1 MPEHNTFNVLFSG
14 DGEVRKCGRAI
25 NWDRSP
31 FGHPDSWPQ
40 SLVSATE
47 IVLDSQFP
55 MCLAWG
61 PEQRI
66 IYNDAY
72 IAILSDKHPKAF
84 MEPIQKVWS
93 EVWNE
98 IASVIN
104 TVMEGKPVYFED
116 FAVEVAR
123 HGKIRTGWFTF
134 SYSPLR
140 DDKHQVAGFLC
151 VVRETTRRVKAET
164 RQAFRLKVA
173 EELRSLADP
182 KEIAATASRLL
193 GTHLGASRV
202 LYMDIDTKTSSFTA
216 HNDWTNGTVASLA
229 NITGTLSDFGAEL
242 LDELYAGRSC
252 TIADVSQDAR
262 TIKNSADYARH
273 GIRSVINVPV
283 VKEGRLIAV
292 LGVHRSD
299 AHEWT
304 DGDIEL
310 AEIISEYVWPAVER
324 SRAEKALQAQAQAE
338 ANRLKELFAAAP
350 NPIVVLRG
358 RELVIELANQAFHEW
373 VGRPNL
379 VGRALWEVLPETQG
393 QGFEHLFDVV
403 FDTGKPFVGRG
414 LKLQLQRQP
423 GEGSLTE
430 LYHDVLYQPLFDSEG
445 KVTGIFIIANEVTEA
460 YRANAALR
468 ESQERLREGMAAAR
482 MVVWDWSLDTGKIRL
497 SENVSEV
504 LGGYWDWTEHIFDS
518 VHPDDAQKLR
528 EIRLAATPDNPRYGM
543 EFRMIRP
550 ENGEVIWVENRSQV
564 IFDSNGKQ
572 RAVKGVT
579 IDITQRKRSEEEL
592 REANR
597 QKDEFLAMLGHEL
610 RNPLAP
616 IRAAAELMTFVRL
629 DEKKVRDTSEVI
641 SRQVDHMTALIDDLL
656 DVSRVT
662 RGLVTLNKT
671 VVDLKHVV
679 SSALEQVGPAIEA
692 RLHQLAIHVTP
703 EPARAVGDEKRLIQ
717 VLANV
722 LNNAAK
728 YTPDRG
734 LIELRLE
741 KVDVGTQIV
750 IRDNGIGIPADLQPH
765 VFDLFRQASRTP
777 DRSQGGLGLGL
788 ALVKSLMELHRG
800 SVKVYSAGQ
809 NMGSTFTLVFPKPQ
823 DEVVTSVRQ
832 PRQTV
837 EQAISKPLRVLV
849 VDDNQDA
856 ARMLVMYLDTK
867 GHNASFVTTARA
879 ALTEAATGGFDVF
892 LLDIG
897 LPDIDGYELARQ
909 LRTLPATAS
918 AMLIAVTGY
927 GQESDRRKAL
937 DAGFDYHFVKPVDI
951 RALLEAFAT
960 YRSAFPKQND

>member
-1 MPEHNTFNVLFSG
+1 MSEKSIFDLLFAG
-14 DGEVRKCGRAI
+14 EGEVRKLGRVFD
-25 NWDRSP
+25 WDSAP
-31 FGHPDSWPQ
+31 LGHPDSWPH
-40 SLVSATE
+40 SLASATQ
-47 IVLDSQFP
+47 IVLDCQFP

-61 PEQRI
+61 PELRM

-72 IAILSDKHPKAF
+72 VPILSEMHPDAF
-84 MEPIQKVWS
+84 MEPMQKIWGAVWDR
-93 EVWNE
+93 
-98 IASVIN
+98 IAPAIS
-104 TVMEGKPVYFED
+104 TVMNGKPVYFED
-116 FAVEVAR
+116 FAAEVKR
-123 HGKIRTGWFTF
+123 EGDIRTGWFTF

-182 KEIAATASRLL
+182 KEIAETASRLL
-193 GTHLGASRV
+193 GTELRASRV
-202 LYMDIDTKTSSFTA
+202 LYIDIDTKTLAFRA
-216 HNDWTNGTVASLA
+216 HNDWTDGTVTSLT
-229 NITGTLSDFGAEL
+229 NVTGTLYDFGPEL
-242 LDELYAGRSC
+242 FADLRAGRSC
-252 TIADVSQDAR
+252 AVADVTRDSR
-262 TIKNSADYARH
+262 TIRNTANYATY
-273 GIRSVINVPV
+273 GIGSLINVPV
-283 VKEGRLIAV
+283 VKKGRLIAA
-292 LGVHRSD
+292 LSVHRSH
-299 AHEWT
+299 AHQWT
-304 DGDIEL
+304 DADVEL

-324 SRAEKALQAQAQAE
+324 SRVEKALHAQALTE
-338 ANRLKELFAAAP
+338 ANRLKELFAAAL

-393 QGFEHLFDVV
+393 QGFEQLFDTV
-403 FDTGKPFVGRG
+403 FETGKPFVGRG
-414 LKLQLQRQP
+414 LKLKLQRGSGQA
-423 GEGSLTE
+423 SLTE
-430 LYHDVLYQPLFDSEG
+430 LYHDVLYQPLCDSDG
-445 KVTGIFIIANEVTEA
+445 KVTGIFIIANEVSDA

-468 ESQERLREGMAAAR
+468 ESQERLREGMEAAR
-482 MVVWDWSLDTGKIRL
+482 MVVWDWDLDTGKIQL
-497 SENVSEV
+497 SDNVSEV
-504 LGGYWDWTEHIFDS
+504 LGGNWNWTDHIFKA

-528 EIRLAATPDNPRYGM
+528 QIRLAATPENPRYGM

-550 ENGEVIWVENRSQV
+550 QDDELIWVENRSQV
-564 IFDSNGKQ
+564 IFDSNGRQ

-616 IRAAAELMTFVRL
+616 IRAAAELMAFVRL

-641 SRQVDHMTALIDDLL
+641 ARQVDHMTALIDDLL

-662 RGLVTLNKT
+662 RGLVALNKSI
-671 VVDLKHVV
+671 VDLKHVV
-679 SSALEQVGPAIEA
+679 SSALEQVGPAIES

-703 EPARAVGDEKRLIQ
+703 EPARTVGDEKRLIQ
-717 VLANV
+717 ILANV

-728 YTPDRG
+728 YTPERG

-741 KVDVGTQIV
+741 KIEVGTRII

-788 ALVKSLMELHRG
+788 ALVKSLMELHGG
-800 SVKVYSAGQ
+800 SVKVQSAGE
-809 NMGSTFTLVFPKPQ
+809 NMGSTFTLVFPKPRN
-823 DEVVTSVRQ
+823 EVATSVRH
-832 PRQTV
+832 PHQTV
-837 EQAISKPLRVLV
+837 AQAASRPLRALV

-867 GHNASFVTTARA
+867 GHNASYVTTAKA
-879 ALTEAATGGFDVF
+879 ALTEASTGGFDVF

-897 LPDIDGYELARQ
+897 LQDIDGYELARQ
-909 LRTLPATAS
+909 LRAAPAS
-918 AMLIAVTGY
+918 ASALLIAVTGY
-927 GQESDRRKAL
+927 GQESDRIKAL
-937 DAGFDYHFVKPVDI
+937 DAGFDFHFVKPVDI
-951 RALLEAFAT
+951 RALLNAF
-960 YRSAFPKQND
+960 SAYQSASPTQHD

>member
-1 MPEHNTFNVLFSG
+1 MPEQCVFDILFSG
-14 DGEVRKCGRAI
+14 DSEVCGHGRVFD
-25 NWDRSP
+25 WESTP
-31 FGHPDSWPQ
+31 FGHPNRWPQ
-40 SLVSATE
+40 SLISAAE
-47 IVLDSQFP
+47 IVLHNQFA

-61 PEQRI
+61 PEHRI
-66 IYNDAY
+66 VYNDAY
-72 IAILSDKHPKAF
+72 ASILSDKHPNAF
-84 MEPIQKVWS
+84 MEPMQKVWG
-93 EVWNE
+93 EVWNR
-98 IASVIN
+98 IAPIID
-104 TVMEGKPVYFED
+104 TVMAGKPVYFED
-116 FAVEVAR
+116 FAVEVKR
-123 HGKIRTGWFTF
+123 HEEIRTGWFTF
-134 SYSPLR
+134 SYSPVR
-140 DDKHQVAGFLC
+140 DKKLQVAGFLC

-182 KEIAATASRLL
+182 REIAATASRLL
-193 GTHLGASRV
+193 GTELGASRV
-202 LYMDIDTKTSSFTA
+202 LYMDIDAKNSSFTA

-242 LDELYAGRSC
+242 LNELNAGRSC
-252 TIADVSQDAR
+252 TIADVSQDSR
-262 TIKNSADYARH
+262 TKKNSADYARH
-273 GIRSVINVPV
+273 DISSVINVPV
-283 VKEGRLIAV
+283 VKAGRLIAV

-299 AHEWT
+299 SHKWT
-304 DGDIEL
+304 DGDVEL

-373 VGRPNL
+373 VGRSSL

-403 FDTGKPFVGRG
+403 FETGKPFVGRG
-414 LKLQLQRQP
+414 LKLQLQRQS
-423 GEGSLTE
+423 GQGSLTE
-430 LYHDVLYQPLFDSEG
+430 LYHDVLYQPLFDINGS
-445 KVTGIFIIANEVTEA
+445 VTGIFIIANEVTDA
-460 YRANAALR
+460 YQANAALR
-468 ESQERLREGMAAAR
+468 ESQERLREGMEAAR
-482 MVVWDWSLDTGKIRL
+482 MVVWDWDLDTGKIRL
-497 SENVSEV
+497 SENVSDV
-504 LGGYWDWTEHIFDS
+504 LGGDWDWQETIFKA

-528 EIRLAATPDNPRYGM
+528 QIRLAATPENPRYGM

-550 ENGEVIWVENRSQV
+550 QDGELIWVENRSHV
-564 IFDSNGKQ
+564 IFDSDGNQ

-616 IRAAAELMTFVRL
+616 IRAAAELMGFVRL

-671 VVDLKHVV
+671 MVDLKHVV
-679 SSALEQVGPAIEA
+679 SSALEQVGPAIEH
-692 RLHQLAIHVTP
+692 RLHQLTIHVTP
-703 EPARAVGDEKRLIQ
+703 EPARAIGDEKRLIQ
-717 VLANV
+717 VLANI

-741 KVDVGTQIV
+741 KVDVGTRIV
-750 IRDNGIGIPADLQPH
+750 IQDNGIGIPADLQPH

-788 ALVKSLMELHRG
+788 ALVKSLMELHGG
-800 SVKVYSAGQ
+800 SVKVHSAGQ

-837 EQAISKPLRVLV
+837 EQATSKPLRVLV
-849 VDDNQDA
+849 VDDNHDA

-867 GHNASFVTTARA
+867 GHSASFVTTARA
-879 ALTEAATGGFDVF
+879 ALTEAATGEFDAF

-897 LPDIDGYELARQ
+897 LPDIDGYELAHR
-909 LRTLPATAS
+909 LRALPATAS

-937 DAGFDYHFVKPVDI
+937 DAGFDYHFVKPVNI

-960 YRSAFPKQND
+960 YRSAFPKRND